1 MGQVDLAGLVR
12 TEAENL
18 RPLAA
23 DKRIALD
30 LSQVPEGPCLV
41 RGNPEKLMQLV
52 DNLLVNAV
60 KYNVEDGKVRMGLT
74 VEGGSVALKVS
85 DSGLGI
91 DRENMAKIFN
101 RFYQAD
107 ISGTG
112 RLEGLGIGL
121 SLVQEIVRLHQG
133 DIRVD
138 SLPGVGTTFTVTLEA
153 AA

>member
-1 MGQVDLAGLVR
+1 MGTVDLASLVR

-18 RPLAA
+18 RALAA
-23 DKRIALD
+23 EKRVTLD

-60 KYNVEDGKVRMGLT
+60 KYNVEGGLVRLSLSTAGPSIALQ
-74 VEGGSVALKVS
+74 VA
-85 DSGLGI
+85 DSGLGM

-101 RFYQAD
+101 RFYQAE
-107 ISGTG
+107 ISGPG

-121 SLVQEIVRLHQG
+121 SLVQEIVRLHRG

-138 SLPGVGTTFTVTLEA
+138 SMPGVGTTFTVTLEA
-153 AA
+153 TA